1 LTYAT
6 SPFTLTLTLKLGTGF
21 GAAAGW
27 LVGAGK
33 VAAGATGVGSIP

>member
-6 SPFTLTLTLKLGTGF
+6 SPFALTLTLKLATGL
-21 GAAAGW
+21 GAGAGW
-27 LVGAGK
+27 LVGAGE